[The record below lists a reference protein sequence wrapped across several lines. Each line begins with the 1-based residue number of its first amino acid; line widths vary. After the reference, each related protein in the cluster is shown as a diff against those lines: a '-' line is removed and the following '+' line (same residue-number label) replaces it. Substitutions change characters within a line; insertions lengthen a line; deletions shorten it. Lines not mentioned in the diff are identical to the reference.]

1 MFFTLA
7 NAISWLTQ
15 YGYSILFPITII
27 EGPIITVIAGF
38 LAAQGIF
45 NIFAVY
51 AVVVIGDV
59 AGDAIYYG
67 IGRWGGLKFINR
79 WGRFIGLNAEKLTD
93 LENHFASHSGK
104 TLIFGKLS
112 HAIGAPILVAAGI
125 AKIPFLKFINF
136 NFWATLPKSLLLV
149 AIGYYFGQAYAQINK
164 YINYGSAGI
173 FVIILALIGG
183 YAIMVR
189 LSRKK
194 EHEGE
199 KLN

>member
-7 NAISWLTQ
+7 NAISWMTQ
-15 YGYSILFPITII
+15 YGYSVLFPITII
-27 EGPIITVIAGF
+27 EGPIITIIAGF
-38 LAAQGIF
+38 MAAQGF
-45 NIFAVY
+45 LNIFIVY
-51 AVVVIGDV
+51 AVVVVGDV
-59 AGDAIYYG
+59 AGDAIYYA
-67 IGRWGGLKFINR
+67 IGKWGGLKFVNR
-79 WGRFIGLNAEKLTD
+79 WGKFLGLTAEKLID
-93 LENHFASHSGK
+93 LENHFATHSGK

-112 HAIGAPILVAAGI
+112 HAIGAPILVAAGM

-149 AIGYYFGQAYAQINK
+149 AIGYYFGQAYAQINR

-173 FVIILALIGG
+173 FAVILVLIGI

-199 KLN
+199 KLK